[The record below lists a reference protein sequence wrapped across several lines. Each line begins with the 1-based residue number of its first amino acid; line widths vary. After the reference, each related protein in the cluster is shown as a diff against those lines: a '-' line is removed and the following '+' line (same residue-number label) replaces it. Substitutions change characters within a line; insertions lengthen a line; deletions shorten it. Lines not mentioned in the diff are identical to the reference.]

1 MEYEFREL
9 TTEEKDEVTDIYQ
22 KLASLEE
29 VRSLLQKE
37 KKSKLEAYD
46 SDIND
51 VNRRMDELNSRLKAI
66 RQPTVVIKG
75 Q

>member
-1 MEYEFREL
+1 MEYEFRGL

-22 KLASLEE
+22 KLASLEK